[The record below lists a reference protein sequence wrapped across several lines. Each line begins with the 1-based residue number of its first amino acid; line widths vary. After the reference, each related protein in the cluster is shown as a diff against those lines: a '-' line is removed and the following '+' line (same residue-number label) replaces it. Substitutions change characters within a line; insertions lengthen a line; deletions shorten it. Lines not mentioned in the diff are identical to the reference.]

1 MKTLL
6 AQLRARNS
14 HPQTQNSY
22 ITHDLTGCTDYITES
37 GSHTLKKD
45 EFVCVDCTGSL
56 FIALGSS
63 LTIEGVV
70 REDGQE
76 KYLEPVKNAW
86 GASTGRYK
94 VTATKDETVN
104 IYLPPR
110 SIYFE
115 MSQNN
120 VDSEYNELTKK
131 NGTSRYNGIAVLSL
145 RESRGV
151 TLTSKVEIFN
161 NDEEF
166 GYNID
171 TESMIVFNPNN
182 ASVTFH
188 YDEEEIYIDT
198 QPDFALNDDGSNQ
211 TIGQWIVI
219 QYNAYNSPIE
229 FDIEETTNLD
239 DLTGDYKYTVTC
251 DIDSVNSVPDNFP
264 DNDVK
269 LTRNTIFSE
278 DTEQYS
284 FMTGGKLSA
293 GVIAAIVIAVVVV
306 VALIVV
312 LIVCYC
318 CKCCCFKKDKSS
330 SSSSS

>member
-151 TLTSKVEIFN
+151 TLTSKVEIYN

-166 GYNID
+166 GYNAD

-188 YDEEEIYIDT
+188 YDEEEIYIGDT
-198 QPDFALNDDGSNQ
+198 DETDE
-211 TIGQWIVI
+211 T
-219 QYNAYNSPIE
+219 
-229 FDIEETTNLD
+229 EEE
-239 DLTGDYKYTVTC
+239 
-251 DIDSVNSVPDNFP
+251 S
-264 DNDVK
+264 
-269 LTRNTIFSE
+269 SE
-278 DTEQYS
+278 DVV
-284 FMTGGKLSA
+284 FLSSNKENN
-293 GVIAAIVIAVVVV
+293 GNNN
-306 VALIVV
+306 
-312 LIVCYC
+312 
-318 CKCCCFKKDKSS
+318 
-330 SSSSS
+330 